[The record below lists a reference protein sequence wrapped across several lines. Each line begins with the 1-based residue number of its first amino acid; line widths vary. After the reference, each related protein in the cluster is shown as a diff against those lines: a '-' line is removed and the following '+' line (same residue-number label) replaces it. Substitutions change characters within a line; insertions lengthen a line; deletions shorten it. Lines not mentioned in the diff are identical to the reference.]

1 MKNVAM
7 SGAKYAVGTRLLHWV
22 SAIMIV
28 AMIPIGVIMQQE
40 GMQRSTQDLL
50 FIMHKNGG
58 VILFVLVALRL
69 IWRAASPAPALPAH
83 MPAWQVK
90 AASGVQWGLYIMLL
104 VMAVSGY
111 VRVRA
116 GGFPVEMLDAL
127 NAPALVPRSDALA
140 ETAQTIHSNARF
152 VLVALILV
160 HVGAALKHAFARDG
174 VFGRIWPPLGR
185 G

>member
-1 MKNVAM
+1 MNDEMV
-7 SGAKYAVGTRLLHWV
+7 SGTKYAAGTRLLHWV

-58 VILFVLVALRL
+58 VIVFALVILRL
-69 IWRAASPAPALPAH
+69 MWRAASPSPPLPAH
-83 MPAWQVK
+83 LPDWQVK
-90 AASGVQWGLYIMLL
+90 AASGVQWGLYAMLL
-104 VMAVSGY
+104 VMAISGY

-116 GGFPVEMLDAL
+116 GGFPVEMLDAI

-160 HVGAALKHAFARDG
+160 HVGAALRHAVSRDG
-174 VFGRIWPPLGR
+174 IFGRIWPPVGR